1 MKPIKYILFSTVF
14 FLVLSCAQNKQNFPP
29 AENALDAG
37 REFIDA
43 CLKGDFK
50 KAQAYMLDDDTNL
63 QLLDKL
69 QLDWRAK
76 SSSEKN
82 KFKAA
87 SINIAGVEEINDST
101 TVINYSNSYDNIARK
116 VKVLNR
122 DKEWWVDFKYT
133 FNGNL

>member
-1 MKPIKYILFSTVF
+1 MKLLKYLFILLSFT
-14 FLVLSCAQNKQNFPP
+14 LLSCGQNKNDQPK

-63 QLLDKL
+63 KLLDKL
-69 QLDWRAK
+69 QLDWKAK
-76 SSSEKN
+76 SLEEKT
-82 KFKAA
+82 KYKTA
-87 SINIAGVEEINDST
+87 SINIAGVEELNDST
-101 TVINYSNSYDNIARK
+101 TLINYSNSYDNIARK

-122 DKEWWVDFKYT
+122 DKDWWVDFKYT